1 MNLYIKKI
9 FFLSFLSLFFTAC
22 ATTSGPE
29 AIQKQIAKV
38 EKAETKAV
46 ETQTDNIP
54 KWFLNVPDGKGVVG
68 YHRGSGTS
76 TMLQMAIDIAT
87 MEAQED
93 LADALNAKVSSKTQK
108 FVSQA
113 GLGMDS
119 EVMGEFEQVTKKVVA
134 ESSVAGWSIKETD
147 VQSINGNFVAYV
159 LLEYIYGPENK
170 LLQQKI
176 KQDNKLLTAV
186 KATEA
191 YAELEEEIKKAAQ

>member
-1 MNLYIKKI
+1 MQTVLKNY
-9 FFLSFLSLFFTAC
+9 FFIILASFLMFAC
-22 ATTSGPE
+22 ASTGPE
-29 AIQKQIAKV
+29 LVAQKM
-38 EKAETKAV
+38 EKADKAEKKAV
-46 ETQTDNIP
+46 DTQTNDIP
-54 KWFLNVPDGKGVVG
+54 KWFLDVPDGEGVMG
-68 YHRGSGTS
+68 YHRGTGTS

-93 LADALNAKVSSKTQK
+93 LADALNAKVSSQTKK
-108 FVSQA
+108 FVSQS

-119 EVMGEFEQVTKKVVA
+119 EVAGEFEQVTKKVVA

-147 VQSINGNFVAYV
+147 VQSINGNFIAYV

-191 YAELEEEIKKAAQ
+191 YAELEEEIKKAAE

>member
-1 MNLYIKKI
+1 MQNVSKNN
-9 FFLSFLSLFFTAC
+9 FFIILASLLMFAC
-22 ATTSGPE
+22 ASTGPE
-29 AIQKQIAKV
+29 LVAQKM
-38 EKAETKAV
+38 EKADKAEKKAV
-46 ETQTDNIP
+46 DTQTNDIP
-54 KWFLNVPDGKGVVG
+54 KWFLSVPDGEGVMG
-68 YHRGSGTS
+68 YHRGTGTS

-93 LADALNAKVSSKTQK
+93 LADALSAKVSSQTKK
-108 FVSQA
+108 FVSQS

-119 EVMGEFEQVTKKVVA
+119 EVAGEFEQVTKKVVA

-147 VQSINGNFVAYV
+147 VQSINGNFIAYV

-191 YAELEEEIKKAAQ
+191 YAELEEEIKKASE

>member
-1 MNLYIKKI
+1 MQNVSKNYFFII
-9 FFLSFLSLFFTAC
+9 FTSLLMFAC
-22 ATTSGPE
+22 ASTGPE
-29 AIQKQIAKV
+29 LVAQKM
-38 EKAETKAV
+38 EKADKVQKKAV
-46 ETQTDNIP
+46 DTQTNDIP
-54 KWFLNVPDGKGVVG
+54 KWFLNVPDGEGVMG
-68 YHRGSGTS
+68 YHRGTGTS
-76 TMLQMAIDIAT
+76 PMLQMAIDIAT

-93 LADALNAKVSSKTQK
+93 LADALNAKVSSQTKK
-108 FVSQA
+108 FVSQS

-119 EVMGEFEQVTKKVVA
+119 EVAGEFEQVTKKVVA

-147 VQSINGNFVAYV
+147 VQSINGNFIAYV

-191 YAELEEEIKKAAQ
+191 YAELEEEIKKAAE

>member
-1 MNLYIKKI
+1 MQNVSKNY
-9 FFLSFLSLFFTAC
+9 FFIILASFLMFAC
-22 ATTSGPE
+22 ASTGPE
-29 AIQKQIAKV
+29 LVAQKM
-38 EKAETKAV
+38 EKADKAEKKAV
-46 ETQTDNIP
+46 DTQTNDIP
-54 KWFLNVPDGKGVVG
+54 KWFLSVPDGEGVMG
-68 YHRGSGTS
+68 YHRGTGTS

-93 LADALNAKVSSKTQK
+93 LADALSAKVSSQTKK
-108 FVSQA
+108 FVSQS

-119 EVMGEFEQVTKKVVA
+119 EVAGEFEQVTKKVVA

-147 VQSINGNFVAYV
+147 VQSIDGNFIAYV

-191 YAELEEEIKKAAQ
+191 YAELEEEIKKAAE

>member
-1 MNLYIKKI
+1 MQNVLKNY
-9 FFLSFLSLFFTAC
+9 FFIILASLLMFAC
-22 ATTSGPE
+22 ASTGPE
-29 AIQKQIAKV
+29 LVAQKM
-38 EKAETKAV
+38 EKADKAEKKAV
-46 ETQTDNIP
+46 DTQTNDIP
-54 KWFLNVPDGKGVVG
+54 KWFLSVPDGEGVMG
-68 YHRGSGTS
+68 YHRGTGTS

-93 LADALNAKVSSKTQK
+93 LADALSAKVSSQTKK
-108 FVSQA
+108 FVSQS

-119 EVMGEFEQVTKKVVA
+119 EVAGEFEQVTKKVVA

-147 VQSINGNFVAYV
+147 VQSIDGNFIAYV

-191 YAELEEEIKKAAQ
+191 YAELEEEIKKAAE

>member
-1 MNLYIKKI
+1 MQNVLKNY
-9 FFLSFLSLFFTAC
+9 FFIILASLLMFAC
-22 ATTSGPE
+22 ASTGPE
-29 AIQKQIAKV
+29 LVAQKM
-38 EKAETKAV
+38 EKADKAEKKAV
-46 ETQTDNIP
+46 DTQTNDIP
-54 KWFLNVPDGKGVVG
+54 KWFLDVPDGEGVMG
-68 YHRGSGTS
+68 YHRGTGTS

-93 LADALNAKVSSKTQK
+93 LADALSAKVSSQTKK
-108 FVSQA
+108 FVSQS
-113 GLGMDS
+113 GLAMDS
-119 EVMGEFEQVTKKVVA
+119 EVAGEFEQVTKKVVA

-147 VQSINGNFVAYV
+147 VQSIDGNFIAYV

-191 YAELEEEIKKAAQ
+191 YAELEEEIKKAAE

>member
-1 MNLYIKKI
+1 MQNVSKNY
-9 FFLSFLSLFFTAC
+9 FFIILASFLMFAC
-22 ATTSGPE
+22 ASTGPE
-29 AIQKQIAKV
+29 LVAQKM
-38 EKAETKAV
+38 EKADKAEKKAV
-46 ETQTDNIP
+46 DTQTNDIP
-54 KWFLNVPDGKGVVG
+54 KWFLSVPDGEGVMG
-68 YHRGSGTS
+68 YHRGTGTS

-93 LADALNAKVSSKTQK
+93 LADALSAKVSSQTKK
-108 FVSQA
+108 FVSQS

-119 EVMGEFEQVTKKVVA
+119 EVAGEFEQVAKKVVA

-147 VQSINGNFVAYV
+147 VQSIDGNFIAYV

-191 YAELEEEIKKAAQ
+191 YAELEEEIKKAAE